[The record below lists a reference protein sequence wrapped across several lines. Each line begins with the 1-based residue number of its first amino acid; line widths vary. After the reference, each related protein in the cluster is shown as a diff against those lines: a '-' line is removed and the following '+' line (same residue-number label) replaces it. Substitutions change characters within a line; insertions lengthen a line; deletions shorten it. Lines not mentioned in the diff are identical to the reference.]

1 MRNKLILRI
10 SIPTPCFPHFYY
22 ILVANLG
29 SLLHGDVSVIYL
41 QNPLHYT
48 DDFMLTFN
56 FKFCSDVVLLL
67 PPPMKN
73 IHSLVANLRS
83 LLHEDVSVHYTD
95 DFMLTLISSFVS
107 DVILLLPLPMKN
119 IHVMSMIHLS
129 KIYMLSTIQYKL
141 LLSAGDNNFSLLY
154 CTHPISDTM
163 CTGNLNMYRL
173 SHSR

>member
-1 MRNKLILRI
+1 MRNKLILCI

-29 SLLHGDVSVIYL
+29 SFLHGDVSVIYL
-41 QNPLHYT
+41 KNPLHYT

-83 LLHEDVSVHYTD
+83 LLHGDVSVHYTD
-95 DFMLTLISSFVS
+95 DFMLTFNFKFCFRCYFITPTPYEKYSCHVNDSSV
-107 DVILLLPLPMKN
+107 KN
-119 IHVMSMIHLS
+119 IHVVYDS
-129 KIYMLSTIQYKL
+129 IQ
-141 LLSAGDNNFSLLY
+141 
-154 CTHPISDTM
+154 TVTQ
-163 CTGNLNMYRL
+163 R
-173 SHSR
+173 RR